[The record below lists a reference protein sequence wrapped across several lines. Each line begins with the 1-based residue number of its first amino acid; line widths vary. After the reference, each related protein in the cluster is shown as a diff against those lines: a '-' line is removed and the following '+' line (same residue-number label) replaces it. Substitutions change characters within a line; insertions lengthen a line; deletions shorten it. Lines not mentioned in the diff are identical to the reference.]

1 VFVIKLIGPT
11 QFEGGSIWDQSSKAD
26 DLQDLVGELWK
37 FVRLFKVLSHVD
49 RCSVRS
55 LTSSMLASFFR
66 KRSKTKK
73 ERYRLQSQ
81 IEARHASTR
90 IQRRETRGTFKDIDR

>member
-1 VFVIKLIGPT
+1 MGPT
-11 QFEGGSIWDQSSKAD
+11 RFEGGSIWDQSSKAD

-37 FVRLFKVLSHVD
+37 VVFLFKVLSQVD

-66 KRSKTKK
+66 ERWKTK
-73 ERYRLQSQ
+73 
-81 IEARHASTR
+81 
-90 IQRRETRGTFKDIDR
+90 